1 MYVGGSNFDLL
12 IEHTDV
18 TGPINDAEATTAI
31 LSIYDAFGYFP
42 QTQQGADIVSA
53 ALTSAGEPTVVIM
66 PDFFRGNAIPLE
78 WYPPDTDE
86 KRAGVAEW
94 FKTALPPLHIPK
106 LPGIIAAAEQA
117 FPRVKTWGVLG
128 YCWGGKMASL
138 LSAQQARIPE
148 TAEQQQPQQTFKAA
162 VQLHPGLIDPSEAA
176 EIVIPTCMLASM
188 DEDVDEVKGY
198 DAALTKAKVKHV
210 ETFTDQ
216 VHGWMSARADLKDD
230 RVRAEYERGY
240 QIVVKF
246 FSENLWEET

>member
-1 MYVGGSNFDLL
+1 MSKVGEANICPFIRAD
-12 IEHTDV
+12 TDV
-18 TGPINDAEATTAI
+18 TGPSNEYEATTAI

-42 QTQQGADIVSA
+42 QTQQGADMVSA
-53 ALTSAGEPTVVIM
+53 ALSSAVEPTVVIM
-66 PDFFRGNAIPLE
+66 PDFFHGNAVPIE

-94 FKTALPPLHIPK
+94 FKTALPPLHVPK
-106 LPGIIAAAEQA
+106 VPGIIATAEQV
-117 FPRVKTWGVLG
+117 FPRIRTWGVLG

-138 LSAQQARIPE
+138 LSARQQK
-148 TAEQQQPQQTFKAA
+148 QQQRETFKAA

-188 DEDVDEVKGY
+188 DEDVIEVRNY
-198 DAALTKAKVKHV
+198 DASLTKPKVKHI

-216 VHGWMSARADLKDD
+216 VHGWLSARADLKNQ

-246 FSENLWEET
+246 FAENLWGDR